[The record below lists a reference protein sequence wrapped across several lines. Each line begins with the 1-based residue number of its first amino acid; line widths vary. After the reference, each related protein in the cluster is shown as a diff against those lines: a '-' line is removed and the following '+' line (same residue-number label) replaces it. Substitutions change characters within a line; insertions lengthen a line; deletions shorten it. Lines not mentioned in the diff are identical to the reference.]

1 MRKLF
6 VLMMLGLLCTSG
18 LWGQITISADMLR
31 NPESEVKI
39 KLLDSISGEP
49 LQMATVYL
57 QPKGDTTIM
66 YFNLTDTAGV
76 AVLDKVVRGTYNLTA
91 EYLGYKAFRRE
102 YYFKKAKEDLG
113 VVKLVEDAVMLEAA
127 TVSAVGNAIEMIN
140 DTIVY
145 NATMFRT
152 ADNAA
157 LGELLKKM
165 PGFEVAQDG
174 SVTQNGVAVS
184 KITVNGKTFFF
195 DDPSVAVKNLP
206 AKIVEK
212 IKITDHKSE
221 TEKNTGIADMGQTT
235 KEMDIS
241 LKKEYEKGWF
251 GNAKVAAGTP
261 VSPSDNSNQPLI
273 TQKDILYNGSSM
285 LSYYTPKDQ
294 LTIVANAY
302 NIDNIGAND
311 FMVSIYDGGGRS
323 RQRPRDGITEA
334 LTIGTNYNTSK
345 VKGIDISAT
354 ANYKANNVESQ
365 NLSYRTTFVGNGEEL
380 NTSSASNAIYKDKE
394 AGVSVELK
402 NDRSRKF
409 YFQVR
414 PKFSY
419 FQSELNSES
428 SSQTEELNS
437 STSASYREDDY
448 FQHST
453 SYYTVLKDAG
463 KKGRS
468 FTLEGSGFVSNNDA
482 LEKEYS
488 KVIYAAGGNP
498 AVRNLNY
505 DENTYGYGFSA
516 SLSYVEPLSKN
527 WSLSTTLA
535 NNLNASNFT
544 SDAFSNG
551 TYDDYFSSVS
561 DYSYSSSSAK
571 LLAQYKGKAT
581 VHLGGSAEVAN
592 NENYSKSYGIT
603 QKTGVG
609 ENLWNWSPFVR
620 ISYTTK
626 DRAYYNLS
634 YSGSSSNLS
643 NSYISTVPN
652 ISNPTNI
659 SVGNIYLEPVFMSNL
674 SGMYAYTNMKTFSSA
689 QTFFTMSHSANS
701 IVYANWFDENGIQ
714 YNVPVN
720 SRKRNFDM
728 HLQHVWS
735 SVPLNKD
742 KSLTFDII
750 ASLRYGKAYGYQNV
764 SRTEG
769 MDIDNFDY
777 KDFMQQF
784 WGDASGDK
792 FYSGQSGFKES
803 KTSTFTGNL
812 HLSLGYKHE
821 LFTAKLGSN
830 IRREIVEYILNKDAN
845 VNTWNYKFTGQ
856 LQYDSKKQLSVIS
869 QMEYNFYEG
878 YAAGFAQPSF
888 LWNMELHKSIKSV
901 TLSLYMKDILNQ
913 TSSFSRSTSTNYVE
927 DSYKNIIGQRIL
939 FGVTINF
946 GKMNSSKNRS
956 AQSAMLRMMM

>member
-1 MRKLF
+1 MMRKLF
-6 VLMMLGLLCTSG
+6 ALLLGLLCTSG

-31 NPESEVKI
+31 KPESEVRI
-39 KLLDSISGEP
+39 KLLDSLTGEP

-76 AVLDKVVRGTYNLTA
+76 AVLDQVVRGSYNLTA
-91 EYLGYKAFRRE
+91 EFLGYKVFRRE
-102 YYFKKAKEDLG
+102 YYFKKAKEDIG
-113 VVKLVEDAVMLEAA
+113 TIKLMEDAIMLEAA
-127 TVSAVGNAIEMIN
+127 TVSAVGNAIEIIN
-140 DTIVY
+140 DTTVY

-165 PGFEVAQDG
+165 PGFDVAPDG
-174 SVTQNGVAVS
+174 SVTQNGVAIS

-195 DDPSVAVKNLP
+195 DDPAVAVKNLP

-212 IKITDHKSE
+212 IKVTDHKSE
-221 TEKNTGIADMGQTT
+221 TEKNTGIVDMGKTT

-241 LKKEYEKGWF
+241 LKKEYEQGWF
-251 GNAKVAAGTP
+251 GNAKLAAGTP

-273 TQKDILYNGSSM
+273 TEKDFLYNGSSM

-294 LTIVANAY
+294 LTIVANSY
-302 NIDNIGAND
+302 NVDNTGAND
-311 FMVSIYDGGGRS
+311 FKVSVYDGGRRS
-323 RQRPRDGITEA
+323 QRPSGGITEDLMVGA
-334 LTIGTNYNTSK
+334 NYNTSR
-345 VKGIDISAT
+345 VKGLEVSAT
-354 ANYKANNVESQ
+354 ASYKANNTDAQ
-365 NLSYRTTFVGNGEEL
+365 KLSYRATFLGNGNEL
-380 NTSSASNAIYKDKE
+380 NATTSSNTLYEDKE
-394 AGVSVELK
+394 ASISVELK
-402 NDRSRKF
+402 NDRSKKL

-414 PKFSY
+414 PKLSFS
-419 FQSELNSES
+419 QSEQNSES
-428 SSQTEELNS
+428 SSQTKGLNS
-437 STSASYREDDY
+437 STSANYKEGDY
-448 FQHST
+448 FNHQLG
-453 SYYTVLKDAG
+453 YYAVLKDAG

-468 FTLEGSGFVSNNDA
+468 FTLDGDMFVSKEDA

-488 KVIYAAGGNP
+488 EVTYTANGESS
-498 AVRNLNY
+498 VRDLSYNN
-505 DENTYGYGFSA
+505 DTRGYGYST
-516 SLSYVEPLSKN
+516 SLAYVEPLSEK

-535 NNLNASNFT
+535 NSLNTSNFT
-544 SDAFSNG
+544 SDAFNNG

-561 DYSYSSSSAK
+561 DYRYSASSGQ

-581 VHLGGSAEVAN
+581 VHFGGYAEVAT

-603 QKTGVG
+603 QRTGAG

-620 ISYTTK
+620 VSYTTK
-626 DRAYYNLS
+626 ERAFYNLS
-634 YSGSSSNLS
+634 YSGNSSNLS
-643 NSYISTVPN
+643 NSQISTVPN

-674 SGMYAYTNMKTFSSA
+674 SGMYAYTNMKSFSSV

-701 IVYANWFDENGIQ
+701 IVNANWFDENGIQ

-728 HLQHVWS
+728 YIQHVWS
-735 SVPLNKD
+735 SVPLNKE

-784 WGDASGDK
+784 WGDANGDR

-803 KTSTFTGNL
+803 RTSTVAANL

-821 LFTAKLGSN
+821 LFTAKVGSN
-830 IRREIVEYILNKDAN
+830 IRREIVDYTLNKDAN
-845 VNTWNYKFTGQ
+845 VNTWNYKITGQ

-901 TLSLYMKDILNQ
+901 TLSLYLRDILNQ
-913 TSSFSRSTSTNYVE
+913 TSSFSRTTSANYVE
-927 DSYKNIIGQRIL
+927 DSYRNIIGQRIL
-939 FGVTINF
+939 FGITFNF
-946 GKMNSSKNRS
+946 GKMNSAKNRS
-956 AQSAMLRMMM
+956 AQSAMFRMMM

>member
-6 VLMMLGLLCTSG
+6 VLLLGLLWTSG
-18 LWGQITISADMLR
+18 LWGQISISADMLR

-66 YFNLTDTAGV
+66 YFNLTDTSGV
-76 AVLDKVVRGTYNLTA
+76 AVLDKVVRGSYNLTA
-91 EYLGYKAFRRE
+91 EFLGYKVFRRE

-113 VVKLVEDAVMLEAA
+113 VIKLVEDAIMLEAA

-157 LGELLKKM
+157 LGELLQKM
-165 PGFEVAQDG
+165 PGFEVAPDG
-174 SVTQNGVAVS
+174 SVTQNGVAIS

-212 IKITDHKSE
+212 IKVTDHKSE
-221 TEKNTGIADMGQTT
+221 TEKNTGIADMGKST

-241 LKKEYEKGWF
+241 LKKEYEQGWF
-251 GNAKVAAGTP
+251 GNAKLAAGAP

-273 TQKDILYNGSSM
+273 TQKDFLYNGSSM

-294 LTIVANAY
+294 LTVVANGY
-302 NIDNIGAND
+302 NVDNTGAND
-311 FMVSIYDGGGRS
+311 YKVYVYDGGRRS
-323 RQRPRDGITEA
+323 QRPSNGITEA
-334 LTIGTNYNTSK
+334 LTVGANYNTSR

-354 ANYKANNVESQ
+354 ANYKSNNIEAQ
-365 NLSYRTTFVGNGEEL
+365 KLSYRTTFLGNGNEL
-380 NTSSASNAIYKDKE
+380 NANAASNTVYEDKE
-394 AGVSVELK
+394 TGISVELK
-402 NDRSRKF
+402 NDRSKKL
-409 YFQVR
+409 YFQVT
-414 PKFSY
+414 PKLSFS
-419 FQSELNSES
+419 QSQTSSES
-428 SSQTEELNS
+428 LSQTERMNS
-437 STSASYREDDY
+437 STSASYKEDDY
-448 FQHST
+448 FNHQLG
-453 SYYTVLKDAG
+453 YYAVLKDAG

-468 FTLEGSGFVSNNDA
+468 FTLDGDLFISNEDTR
-482 LEKEYS
+482 EKEYS
-488 KVIYAAGGNP
+488 EVIYTTTGDAT
-498 AVRNLNY
+498 VRNLNY
-505 DENTYGYGFSA
+505 ENNTYGYGYTA
-516 SLSYVEPLSKN
+516 SLSYVEPLGKN

-544 SDAFSNG
+544 SDAFNNG

-561 DYSYSSSSAK
+561 DYRYSSSSAK

-581 VHLGGSAEVAN
+581 VHLGGSAEVAT

-609 ENLWNWSPFVR
+609 ENLWNWAPFVR
-620 ISYTTK
+620 VSYTTK
-626 DRAYYNLS
+626 DKAYYHLG

-652 ISNPTNI
+652 ISDPTNI

-674 SGMYAYTNMKTFSSA
+674 SGMYAYTNMKTFSSV
-689 QTFFTMSHSANS
+689 QTFFTLSHSANS
-701 IVYANWFDENGIQ
+701 IVNANWFDENGIQ

-720 SRKRNFDM
+720 SKKRNFDM
-728 HLQHVWS
+728 HLQHAWS
-735 SVPLNKD
+735 SVPLNKE

-764 SRTEG
+764 SRVEG

-777 KDFMQQF
+777 KDFIQQF
-784 WGDASGDK
+784 WGDASGNK

-803 KTSTFTGNL
+803 RTSTVAANL
-812 HLSLGYKHE
+812 NLSLRYKHE
-821 LFTAKLGSN
+821 LFTAKVGSN
-830 IRREIVEYILNKDAN
+830 VRRELVDYTLNKDAN

-869 QMEYNFYEG
+869 QMEYNLYDG
-878 YAAGFAQPSF
+878 YTAGFAQPSF

-901 TLSLYMKDILNQ
+901 TLSLYLKDILNQ
-913 TSSFSRSTSTNYVE
+913 TSSFSRTTSANYVE

-939 FGVTINF
+939 LGITFNF
-946 GKMNSSKNRS
+946 GKMNSTKNRS
-956 AQSAMLRMMM
+956 AQSAMFRMMM